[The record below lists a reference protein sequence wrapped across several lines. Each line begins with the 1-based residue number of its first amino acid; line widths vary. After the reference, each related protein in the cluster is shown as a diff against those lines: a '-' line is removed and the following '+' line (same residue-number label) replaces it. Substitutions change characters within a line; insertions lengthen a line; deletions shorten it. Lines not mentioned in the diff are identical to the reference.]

1 MQNFPN
7 NQQENIEDIDTTD
20 YTAVRRKPNAS
31 LKNLF
36 DVIEAFIY
44 AIVAVLFIFTFI
56 ARLTIV
62 QGPSMEPTLKN
73 GQYLVVA
80 NLFFT
85 YEPENEDIVV
95 IHGDFENYH
104 KNKQNGVEHQ
114 VSYNYS
120 DPIVKRV
127 IATEGQ
133 KVTIN
138 YLTHEVFVNDVKLND
153 DYAQYIGIP
162 TEISLGE
169 YRFDENGEVYRDTIT
184 NEPIYFPYYSSTGIF
199 EATVPEGHVFVM
211 GDNRFHSADSRLS
224 DIGFI
229 PEEFIVGK
237 AVFRFSPFT
246 IF

>member
-7 NQQENIEDIDTTD
+7 NQQEKIEDIDTTD
-20 YTAVRRKPNAS
+20 YTASIKKPSAS
-31 LKNLF
+31 LKNFF
-36 DVIEAFIY
+36 DIIEAFVY

-104 KNKQNGVEHQ
+104 KTKQEGVEHQ
-114 VSYNYS
+114 VEYNYS

-138 YLTHEVFVNDVKLND
+138 YLTHEVFVDDVKLND

-169 YRFDENGEVYRDTIT
+169 YRYDENGEVYKDFFTG
-184 NEPIYFPYYSSTGIF
+184 EPIYFPFYDSTGIF

-224 DIGFI
+224 DIGFV